1 MATERNPEQWADR
14 VERMGHGFNEVA
26 PLTRPEEADE
36 MLLMGMRLKEG
47 LDLGRLSQVVG
58 VHLRPSVLSALEH
71 EGLIERA
78 DVREIFPDE
87 IRACIGPGIR
97 PEAAYANAPSRIRAT
112 ARGRFVLNAVI
123 AELAAAI
130 EPAGAARAPPHS
142 STSSP

>member
-1 MATERNPEQWADR
+1 
-14 VERMGHGFNEVA
+14 
-26 PLTRPEEADE
+26 
-36 MLLMGMRLKEG
+36 MRLKEG
-47 LDLGRLSQVVG
+47 LDLDRLAKVAG
-58 VHLRPSVLSALEH
+58 VHLRPSVLSALER

-87 IRACIGPGIR
+87 IRACVGPGIR
-97 PEAAYANAPSRIRAT
+97 PEAAQANVAGRIRAT

-130 EPAGAARAPPHS
+130 EPVGAARAPPYG